1 MNDREPL
8 RGSCSCGRNQYLIQ
22 IPENVTDHAH
32 VYFDASRG
40 NRTSLWSA
48 PVHCP
53 SMLLTRQL
61 PTGRLHGA
69 PLTAWLRVPLS
80 WYQSHTRSYFPD
92 ETHSSIRRTFVP
104 HNAPHTQRIF
114 CGFCGTPLTAWT
126 EDPRD
131 ESDYMS
137 VTIGSLFGD
146 HQRQLDD
153 LDLLPEESDEETS
166 PTPTGDRDQAV
177 EEVRRSPPSAA
188 SAWEVALSSARDEPS
203 LSRSYRRG
211 NAGGIPWFEE
221 MVEGSRLG
229 RLLKGRRGMGVSDDQ
244 STAVE
249 WEVSEMRHD
258 GADQQAWAVSSSS
271 SQVTGKRKQGGQ
283 TETRETRSSRRR
295 TGS

>member
-1 MNDREPL
+1 MDAREPL

-40 NRTSLWSA
+40 NR
-48 PVHCP
+48 
-53 SMLLTRQL
+53 
-61 PTGRLHGA
+61 RLHGA

-126 EDPRD
+126 EDPRE

-146 HQRQLDD
+146 HQRLLDD
-153 LDLLPEESDEETS
+153 LDLLPEESDEEIS
-166 PTPTGDRDQAV
+166 PTEDRGV

-188 SAWEVALSSARDEPS
+188 SAWEVALSSARDQPS
-203 LSRSYRRG
+203 LSRRYRRG

-229 RLLKGRRGMGVSDDQ
+229 RLLKGRRGMGLSDDR

-258 GADQQAWAVSSSS
+258 DSDQQAWAISSSS
-271 SQVTGKRKQGGQ
+271 SQVTGKRKQGRQ
-283 TETRETRSSRRR
+283 SEPRETRSTRRR
-295 TGS
+295 TGSS